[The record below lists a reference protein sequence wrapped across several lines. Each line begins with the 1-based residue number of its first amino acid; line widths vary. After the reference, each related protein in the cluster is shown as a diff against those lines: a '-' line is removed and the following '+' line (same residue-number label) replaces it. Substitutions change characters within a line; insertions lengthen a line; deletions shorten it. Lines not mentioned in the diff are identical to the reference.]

1 MEYNFKCPFCSQELS
16 VDESVAGTETACPT
30 CNQMLIIPTLAQ
42 VREAHLTVSATAA
55 ATTDASGEPLIKKPN
70 RPLEVT
76 ARGDKKL
83 RIRSFRHHEYV
94 KDGRDKFDEAVSE
107 FLHKTGG
114 GNVTSIHSVQYTIDG
129 QTEYGVVIVYTG

>member
-30 CNQMLIIPTLAQ
+30 CNQMLIIPTHAQ
-42 VREAHLTVSATAA
+42 VREAHLTVSSAA
-55 ATTDASGEPLIKKPN
+55 STSPEGEPLIKKAN

-83 RIRSFRHHEYV
+83 RVKTFRHHEFL
-94 KDGRDKFDEAVSE
+94 KDGRDRFDEVVSE

-114 GNVTSIHSVQYTIDG
+114 GNVTSVHSVQYTHEG
-129 QTEYGVVIVYTG
+129 QTDYGVVIVYTG